1 MTPRSMPGTRTGWAL
16 RSRSGRTTRQGAE
29 LVSQPS
35 LHQDRLTRRP
45 LPVLS
50 AVLSEGRA
58 TAGLCA
64 AATRQLDRCVGGND
78 TPECDRAIK
87 SVMEMLCVDS
97 RKFSGK
103 SMRRSGLSA
112 AIIQSMLA
120 MRRDRLLF
128 GPARRRG
135 ARQSTTL
142 HHPHTALGREKA
154 FSLWSSA

>member
-1 MTPRSMPGTRTGWAL
+1 MYVSPRYIKTDSPGAHCPYCPPFFLKVVPWLGHAPPRRANGADA
-16 RSRSGRTTRQGAE
+16 RVAMTRQNVTG
-29 LVSQPS
+29 
-35 LHQDRLTRRP
+35 
-45 LPVLS
+45 
-50 AVLSEGRA
+50 
-58 TAGLCA
+58 
-64 AATRQLDRCVGGND
+64 
-78 TPECDRAIK
+78 AIK
-87 SVMEMLCVDS
+87 SAMEMLCVDS

-112 AIIQSMLA
+112 AMIQSMLA

-142 HHPHTALGREKA
+142 QHPHTALGREKA